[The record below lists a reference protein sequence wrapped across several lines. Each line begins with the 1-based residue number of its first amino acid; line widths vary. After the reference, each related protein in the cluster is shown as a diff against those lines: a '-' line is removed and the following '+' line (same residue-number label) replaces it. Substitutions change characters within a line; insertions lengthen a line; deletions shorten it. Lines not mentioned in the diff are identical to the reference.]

1 MGMMTRSVP
10 EEIKSFK
17 EKFFFG
23 LTVRQLI
30 CAAAMLALAIPTGI
44 FGSKYLSEDVV
55 GWLIIIEV
63 VPFAAIG
70 WASYNDMPIEVI
82 GKKIIAY
89 YFGNQKRKFIYVSP
103 NAEIHSQLQKIEL
116 AEISAARK
124 EELRQEAERKK
135 SEKREQKRLEKQRKK
150 EGKISA
156 AKEKTAKRKIKKTE
170 KEDDVK

>member
-1 MGMMTRSVP
+1 MGVMTRTVP

-23 LTVRQLI
+23 LTVRQLV

-44 FGSKYLSEDVV
+44 IGSKYLSDDIV

-82 GKKIIAY
+82 GKKAIAY

-103 NAEIHSQLQKIEL
+103 NAEIHDRLQEIEL
-116 AEISAARK
+116 AEVSALRR
-124 EELRQEAERKK
+124 EELRIEAEKVK
-135 SEKREQKRLEKQRKK
+135 AEKRERKQQEKQQRKK
-150 EGKISA
+150 RGKDFA
-156 AKEKTAKRKIKKTE
+156 ALNESK
-170 KEDDVK
+170 KEDENK